1 MPISAA
7 TARRHVRR
15 SLVQLAE
22 LRVASRKNP
31 FFCIIRDLSDGG
43 AQLRIPVEV
52 PTEGICT
59 LSAPAIGVE
68 RPVRIVW
75 RAVHSMGV
83 AFEKSAA

>member
-1 MPISAA
+1 MPTSAA
-7 TARRHVRR
+7 NARRHIRR

-22 LRVASRKNP
+22 LRVAGRKNP

-43 AQLRIPVEV
+43 ARLRIPAEL

-59 LSAPAIGVE
+59 LSAPAIGFE

-75 RAVHSMGV
+75 REVHSIGV
-83 AFEKSAA
+83 AF